1 MMVMEM
7 TVNVKVGK
15 GMLKEIWFRGFLYT
29 DGEELGVLY
38 LLVWL
43 ERRHSIISVNSF
55 LGFVILIAKLWN
67 NFTLT
72 MANNC
77 LRFDKSI
84 FLFNIL
90 WTQNK
95 KLNERNLVYF
105 IFL

>member
-1 MMVMEM
+1 MS
-7 TVNVKVGK
+7 KLGK
-15 GMLKEIWFRGFLYT
+15 ECLRRSGQGFLYR
-29 DGEELGVLY
+29 DGEELGELY

-43 ERRHSIISVNSF
+43 ERWRSIKSVNSF

-77 LRFDKSI
+77 LRFDKCI

-95 KLNERNLVYF
+95 KLNKRNLVYF